1 MEVIVK
7 RGEEQFGPFSLD
19 QLREHLASG
28 MILANDW
35 AWHDG
40 LSDWVPAKTLIA
52 DTSSNPDSTGGS
64 VVEIVPSPSRPKSAP
79 SKKAIF
85 AVVAIFI
92 LGGGLGGAYFLG
104 VFGGVEKGSVPTAVG
119 SGLVASE
126 TGRGDAGAGG
136 VSGGNSGIVEIPPVT
151 LPVAPPV
158 LIDSDT
164 SFNEV
169 TQKLDKGGSFY
180 FYLSTDQ
187 AQQWMRTVFAEGGN
201 LVKTMGAQDSSVP
214 IGGIEA
220 AFAHFART
228 GIEVGAA
235 AYTGLGLDSIDGVG
249 ASTRDLGGGL
259 KRNVAVMH
267 HDPANGEGL
276 IWKGFGTTPHELGA
290 LKLMP
295 AETVMAAHGDLNLTV
310 ILQWVQAMVKDHGSP
325 EMLGELNTFL
335 KSPLLIAV
343 NGGYGGEVGQYI
355 TFDLSKTIQVPM
367 GNALLGRVI
376 GGPDTA
382 VKEALPVPEGLPG
395 SLEVPQPIRIPQ
407 EELPALNGGIPPLPS
422 GSSDG
427 GMMEMPEPG
436 IIITMKVKD
445 NSIQKMIEG
454 LISAQMP
461 LQPVD
466 LGGVTIS
473 QLSQPMALPD
483 LPIPLQPA
491 MFQVGDYFIITSTP
505 ALAHKVIAV
514 HNGQSQ
520 GLKGTPQFQ
529 KISAGLPLKGNQ
541 LIYVDGRVSAFSA
554 KMVKETISMG
564 PAGSILPVPL
574 SGMLPKLLTLGSSAG
589 LSVVQMQPDGVL
601 IQTHTEGMGYDTM
614 ALAGAMV
621 APVALGAI
629 ALGAGSFAEGVIG
642 GRSLFDAGAM
652 SAQKMNNGKQ
662 LAVGIFEYEVDN
674 GELPKSASWCDEVL
688 KQVKD
693 EGFFS
698 DPVFLETAAP
708 GERVCVWLYNKHL
721 SGLRLAN
728 IEDPAKTVLLYD
740 AGLDWN
746 GSAGKEE
753 FFPDPESK
761 IITVFV
767 DGHVEQLGPQD
778 AARIKWTP

>member
-7 RGEEQFGPFSLD
+7 RGDEQFGPFSLG
-19 QLREHLASG
+19 QLKEHLASG
-28 MILANDW
+28 MILEDDW
-35 AWHDG
+35 AWHDD
-40 LSDWVPAKTLIA
+40 LSDWVPAQTLIEA
-52 DTSSNPDSTGGS
+52 SPAANSIPKPIDEAATQS
-64 VVEIVPSPSRPKSAP
+64 VTPHFKPKAAFGE
-79 SKKAIF
+79 KT
-85 AVVAIFI
+85 VVLVAALFI
-92 LGGGLGGAYFLG
+92 LVGGLTTAYFLG
-104 VFGGVEKGSVPTAVG
+104 VFGGVEKGPVPAAVG

-126 TGRGDAGAGG
+126 TGRGDAEAGG
-136 VSGGNSGIVEIPPVT
+136 VSGENSGIVEIPPVI
-151 LPVAPPV
+151 LPEAPPV
-158 LIDSDT
+158 LIDSAT

-180 FYLSTDQ
+180 FYLSTAQ
-187 AQQWMRTVFAEGGN
+187 AQQWVRTIFDEGGD
-201 LVKTMGAQDSSVP
+201 LVKQMGGQDSFDP
-214 IGGIEA
+214 IGAAFNQFAGTGIEA
-220 AFAHFART
+220 S
-228 GIEVGAA
+228 EA

-249 ASTRDLGGGL
+249 ASTKDLGEGL
-259 KRNVAVMH
+259 KRNVSVVH
-267 HDPANGEGL
+267 HDATRGGGLLWKAFGEA
-276 IWKGFGTTPHELGA
+276 PHELGA
-290 LKLMP
+290 LKLIP

-325 EMLGELNTFL
+325 EKLGELNTFL
-335 KSPLLIAV
+335 KSPLFLAF

-376 GGPDTA
+376 GGPDTG

-395 SLEVPQPIRIPQ
+395 SLAVPQPIRIPQ

-427 GMMEMPEPG
+427 GMVEMPEPG
-436 IIITMKVKD
+436 IIITMKVND

-454 LISAQMP
+454 LVSAQMP

-466 LGGVTIS
+466 LGRVTIS
-473 QLSQPMALPD
+473 QLSQPMVLPG

-491 MFQVGDYFIITSTP
+491 MFQVGGYLVITSSP
-505 ALAHKVIAV
+505 ALANKVIAV

-520 GLKGTPQFQ
+520 GLKGTLEFQ
-529 KISAGLPLKGNQ
+529 KMSKGLPLKGNQ
-541 LIYVDGRVSAFSA
+541 LFYMSDRLSALSA
-554 KMVKETISMG
+554 KMVKESLSTGMG
-564 PAGSILPVPL
+564 G
-574 SGMLPKLLTLGSSAG
+574 GLPKPMEDLLTKLMTMGSSAN
-589 LSVVQMQPDGVL
+589 LSVVQMQSEGMVM
-601 IQTHTEGMGYDTM
+601 QTHTEGMGYDTM

-662 LAVGIFEYEVDN
+662 LAVGIFEYEAVN
-674 GELPKSASWCDEVL
+674 GELPKSASWSDEVL

-693 EGFFS
+693 EGVFG

-721 SGLRLAN
+721 GGVKLAN